1 MPAYCYEENL
11 ANIKHAKQQKKKKK
25 TKQKNL

>member
-11 ANIKHAKQQKKKKK
+11 ANITHANQQKKKKK
-25 TKQKNL
+25 QQKNL